1 MEALSKLQLL
11 VWSKPL
17 PAYNTFIGGAGITYP
32 TASSLS
38 TAMSIPAEAIQRFT
52 IDNQNNISCRIDRD
66 YAVAGSA
73 FASTTSYKNYYID
86 LDARMTT
93 VTWISAMS
101 EVKNLKL
108 RLLGLTN
115 WYSGFNSNGNPNL
128 VFLPEL
134 TAGQGSVFTN
144 WTEGVNRLYVPK
156 LSSFST
162 LGGSSSQFSGYNS
175 NSNANKKHLIYINS
189 AISTNTGLL
198 TAVTKGAIVRVVT
211 NYDTP
216 NKVTDLSVAEVK
228 PRMVKLNFSTPTA
241 GTNPIDF
248 YEVWYEKVEVY
259 RDERKYLPSNSEIKA
274 SNDYATFLEPET
286 KYKMYVCTVDEMYNG
301 SGMFKDA
308 IKRANS
314 NIIEFTT
321 TALSGYQIGM
331 SAYLK
336 LATNSF
342 DFNGINQT
350 GDSSL
355 TYSGGYA
362 KFTNG
367 YVDVADNESLSFTDG
382 TNDISAHVA
391 FGFIWNSKTGTQF
404 FMSKRNLVAG
414 GAEWD
419 VVSFSGFVR
428 FQFSN
433 PTSLTDAIK
442 IEIPLASITAGVLNT
457 LQFSYNGSKSHTG
470 LKAYLNG
477 VSIGTSSMVGTY
489 TGQVNGVS
497 QLRIGREI
505 FSSSNYLKAD
515 MKELAVWKNRTMSP
529 TEITDID
536 YRIKN
541 NISLI

>member
-17 PAYNTFIGGAGITYP
+17 PPYNTFIGGAGEDYP
-32 TASSLS
+32 TATALS
-38 TAMSIPAEAIQRFT
+38 TAMSLPSEAIQRFT
-52 IDNQNNISCRIDRD
+52 VDDRYNISCRIDRN
-66 YAVAGSA
+66 YFLVTGA
-73 FASTTSYKNYYID
+73 FFGKKVKGYFID
-86 LDARMTT
+86 LDGRMTT
-93 VTWISAMS
+93 SAGGAFADISGMNFRCEGLTSYPQTFNRSGSPRIAFFPNITENLGSSFMSWINGTDRLYMPLNISISAS
-101 EVKNLKL
+101 SF
-108 RLLGLTN
+108 GT
-115 WYSGFNSNGNPNL
+115 FNSKPLIGRKN
-128 VFLPEL
+128 V
-134 TAGQGSVFTN
+134 
-144 WTEGVNRLYVPK
+144 
-156 LSSFST
+156 
-162 LGGSSSQFSGYNS
+162 
-175 NSNANKKHLIYINS
+175 IYINS
-189 AISTNTGLL
+189 AVATNAILL
-198 TAVTKGAIVRVVT
+198 YAQSQGAVLRQVT
-211 NYDTP
+211 NFDTP
-216 NKVTDLSVAEVK
+216 NKVTDLSVPTIGSRIA
-228 PRMVKLNFSTPTA
+228 KLNFTTPTA

-259 RDERKYLPSNSEIKA
+259 RDERKYLPSNSEIRA

-314 NIIEFTT
+314 NVVEFTT

-367 YVDVADNESLSFTDG
+367 YVDVADNDVLSFTDG
-382 TNDISAHVA
+382 TNDISCHIA
-391 FGFIWNSKTGTQF
+391 FGFIWNDKTGIQF
-404 FMSKRNLVAG
+404 FINKRGNTSQI
-414 GAEWD
+414 EWD
-419 VVSFSGFVR
+419 IALVGGNIR
-428 FQFSN
+428 FQLSN
-433 PTSLTDAIK
+433 ANSATNAIRILIPATSV
-442 IEIPLASITAGVLNT
+442 TAGVLNT
-457 LQFSYNGSKSHTG
+457 LQFSYDGSKLHTG
-470 LKAYLNG
+470 IKAYLNN
-477 VSIGTSSMVGTY
+477 VSVGTTSVIGTY
-489 TGQVNGVS
+489 TGQVNSGSVV
-497 QLRIGREI
+497 RIGDTT
-505 FSSSNYLKAD
+505 FTSYKLKAD
-515 MKELAVWKNRTMSP
+515 MKELAIWKNRTMTP